1 MTGGGGRGRGGGR
14 GGRGGPLAGGPSGDP
29 ERLGSRPLQEV
40 SRYEQGS
47 VSTESVPLEM
57 FKMSA
62 PTSQGKYILSFHG
75 LFQF

>member
-29 ERLGSRPLQEV
+29 GRLGSRPLHEV

-57 FKMSA
+57 FEISE
-62 PTSQGKYILSFHG
+62 PTQKGDHFLHYIL
-75 LFQF
+75 